1 MNLKVDNTGII
12 DRLYQ
17 DANVDSEYNLIEKVV
32 AFLDD
37 NDVSLSYSEIV
48 NMLRNDIIDAT
59 WGFVET
65 AYFEFDQEPDRAD
78 TLDMLE
84 EQTWVIWFDEEEV
97 IFLEF

>member
-1 MNLKVDNTGII
+1 MNLKVDNAGII

-32 AFLDD
+32 EFLDD

-48 NMLRNDIIDAT
+48 NMLCNGIIDAT
-59 WGFVET
+59 WGFVE
-65 AYFEFDQEPDRAD
+65 AEYFEFDHEPDRAD

-84 EQTWVIWFDEEEV
+84 EQTSVIWFDEEEV
-97 IFLEF
+97 IFLKF

>member
-1 MNLKVDNTGII
+1 MNLKVDNASII

-17 DANVDSEYNLIEKVV
+17 DVNVDSEYNLIEKVV

-37 NDVSLSYSEIV
+37 NDIALSYSEIV
-48 NMLRNDIIDAT
+48 NMLRNDVIDAT

-65 AYFEFDQEPDRAD
+65 AYFEFDREPGRVD

-84 EQTWVIWFDEEEV
+84 EQTSVIWFDEEEV
-97 IFLEF
+97 IFLKF